1 MQAILVYLLKKKLE
15 GNLKYCRFGASYLE
29 SYLEDLPYMFVLLFV
44 ITDNYVV
51 VQIFTSF
58 YIL

>member
-1 MQAILVYLLKKKLE
+1 MNWTL
-15 GNLKYCRFGASYLE
+15 YLE

-44 ITDNYVV
+44 ITDTYVV